1 MWDRVRQRRDHEQAR
16 RQRSPRGWGYY
27 SWLIVGIVLR
37 WDLID
42 WLIDAAGLVLIIVGI
57 ILIVIGVVQ
66 AFSGGG
72 RKSGGYS

>member
-1 MWDRVRQRRDHEQAR
+1 MSRLGGSGILVM
-16 RQRSPRGWGYY
+16 GILL
-27 SWLIVGIVLR
+27 LIVGIVLR

-42 WLIDAAGLVLIIVGI
+42 WLIDAAGLVLIIIGI